1 MAEWHSNKYWQ
12 NRSAEDRVKNL
23 RIPARYRDKDLS
35 NYDKSKGD
43 ETAFEAVEHWC
54 STIERN
60 HSEGMGLYLYGH
72 TGVGKT
78 HLAQG
83 AALQVIRNHN
93 LSGIFITADRYIEMV
108 YDEMRNDGDLPEPYS
123 DPFLLKYMRRTFD
136 ILVLDGLGSERATTE
151 FARNAIISLIDNRY
165 EERLITVVT
174 SILPPAELSRTYGK
188 RLLSIIQESCFLINV
203 EGQDY
208 RKVISSAGE

>member
-12 NRSAEDRVKNL
+12 NRSKEDRIKNL
-23 RIPARYRDKDLS
+23 RIPARYRDKTLE
-35 NYDKSKGD
+35 NYDKTNGD
-43 ETAFEAVEHWC
+43 EDSFDAINHWC
-54 STIERN
+54 SSILRN
-60 HSEGMGLYLYGH
+60 REEGMGLYLYGH

-83 AALQVIRNHN
+83 AALQVVGAHN
-93 LSGIFITADRYIEMV
+93 ISGIFITADRYIEMV

-165 EERLITVVT
+165 EERLITIVT
-174 SILPPAELSRTYGK
+174 SVLPPAELSRVYGK
-188 RLLSIIQESCFLINV
+188 RLMSILQESCYLINV

-208 RKVISSAGE
+208 RKVISNAGE

>member
-43 ETAFEAVEHWC
+43 ETAYEAVEHWC
-54 STIERN
+54 STINRN

-93 LSGIFITADRYIEMV
+93 ISGIFITADRYIEMV

-165 EERLITVVT
+165 EERLITIVT

>member
-1 MAEWHSNKYWQ
+1 MTEWHSNKYWQ
-12 NRSAEDRVKNL
+12 NRSKDERIKNL
-23 RIPARYRDKDLS
+23 RIPARYRDKSLA
-35 NYDKSKGD
+35 NYDKENGD
-43 ETAFEAVEHWC
+43 EDAFDAVNLWC
-54 STIERN
+54 NAVVRN
-60 HSEGMGLYLYGH
+60 REEGMGLYLYGH

-83 AALQVIRNHN
+83 VALHAITNN
-93 LSGIFITADRYIEMV
+93 TLSGIFVTADRYIEMV

-151 FARNAIISLIDNRY
+151 FARNALISLVDNRY
-165 EERLITVVT
+165 EERLITIVT
-174 SILPPAELSRTYGK
+174 SVLPPNELSRVYGK
-188 RLLSIIQESCFLINV
+188 RLMSILQESCYLINV
-203 EGQDY
+203 EGPDY

>member
-12 NRSAEDRVKNL
+12 NRSKEDRVKNL
-23 RIPARYRDKDLS
+23 RIPARYK
-35 NYDKSKGD
+35 DKSLTNYNTDKGD
-43 ETAFEAVEHWC
+43 EDAHNAVNRWC
-54 STIERN
+54 ETILRN
-60 HSEGMGLYLYGH
+60 CDEGMGLYLYGH

-83 AALQVIRNHN
+83 AALNVVESNN

-136 ILVLDGLGSERATTE
+136 LLVLDGLGSERATTE
-151 FARNAIISLIDNRY
+151 FARNAIISLVDNRY
-165 EERLITVVT
+165 EERLMTIVT
-174 SILPPAELSRTYGK
+174 SVLPPAELSRIYGK
-188 RLLSIIQESCFLINV
+188 RLLSIIQESCYLINV

-208 RKVISSAGE
+208 RKVISNAGQ